1 MNFQNASISRRSFI
15 AGAAG
20 LVAAGSLAA
29 CSGGSNEA
37 GSAAGSGAAAS
48 GAAATQSLIVGAS
61 PSPHAVIL
69 ADYAAPILAEQGIEL
84 EVKSYTD
91 YIQPNKDTTSGAIDA
106 NYFQHI
112 NYLNNYNEENGTDL
126 VNVGKIH
133 FEPMGVFAGK
143 SSDIE
148 NVADGATFGVPNDP
162 TNEGRALL
170 LLQDLGLITLADD
183 AGITAT
189 PNDIVDNPK
198 NLQFSEQEAVALPR
212 TLNDVDFAVIN
223 GNYAIDAGL
232 ALEDAVAQE
241 DANSAVIQ
249 DEYANVIVTTP
260 ELEDD
265 ERIVA
270 LVAALQTDDFK
281 DYLVETFGDAV
292 QAAF

>member
-1 MNFQNASISRRSFI
+1 MSTITISRRSLL
-15 AGAAG
+15 AG
-20 LVAAGSLAA
+20 LAGIAATGALAA
-29 CSGGSNEA
+29 CSNDGSAA
-37 GSAAGSGAAAS
+37 GSAAGDAS
-48 GAAATQSLIVGAS
+48 EASKTLIVAAS

-69 ADYAAPILAEQGIEL
+69 NDYAAPRLEEEGITL
-84 EVKSYTD
+84 EVKEYTD
-91 YIQPNKDTTSGAIDA
+91 YILPNQDTTSGDVDA

-126 VNVGKIH
+126 VNAGKIH

-148 NVADGATFGVPNDP
+148 NVADGATFGIPNDP

-170 LLQDLGLITLADD
+170 LLQELGLITLDAD

-189 PNDIVDNPK
+189 PNNIVDNPK
-198 NLQFSEQEAVALPR
+198 NLEFLEQEAAALPR
-212 TLNDVDFAVIN
+212 TVADVDFAVIN

-232 ALEDAVAQE
+232 DLADAVAQE
-241 DANSAVIQ
+241 SAESEAIAN
-249 DEYANVIVTTP
+249 EYANVICTTA

-265 ERIVA
+265 ERIQA
-270 LVAALQTDDFK
+270 LVSVLTTDDFK
-281 DYLVETFGDAV
+281 AYLKETFGDAV

>member
-20 LVAAGSLAA
+20 LVATGSLAA

-37 GSAAGSGAAAS
+37 GSAAGSGAAA
-48 GAAATQSLIVGAS
+48 TQSLIVGAS

-69 ADYAAPILAEQGIEL
+69 TDYVAPILAEQGIEL